1 MKKIVLGG
9 LLIFFGGC
17 SAGDIQTIAT
27 IAMSKDPVTAAT
39 SIAKRKAINYTS
51 IELAK
56 IIDEFTK
63 RVEKEWGKEAKTS
76 SPKEYAKY
84 TQNYKSMAYV
94 NFDTG
99 EILVQTIDTQTP
111 LKSLKNAIISTLLTS
126 DDPRAVDL
134 YSDAKVKLSTNP
146 YLYKTVMDHTGNY
159 IRSQTRASNFADFLI
174 KHHLQTKSNQ
184 INNTNQTIHYIKIQ
198 MVQNHIHVRAKRYL
212 PLVKKY
218 SSKYNISQNL
228 IFAIMKT
235 ESDFNP
241 FAISSANAIGL
252 MQIVPTSAGKDV
264 YNFIY
269 KKNITPSRD
278 FLYDANNNIQF
289 GSAYLHI
296 LDNNYLKNI
305 KDPISREY
313 CIIAGYNTGS
323 GNVLRTF
330 STNRNSAFDI
340 INNMSP
346 NEVYKKLQSSLPYDE
361 TKNYLFKVLQNK
373 KDFINL

>member
-1 MKKIVLGG
+1 MKKIVLVG

-17 SAGDIQTIAT
+17 TAGDLQTVVNLAI
-27 IAMSKDPVTAAT
+27 SKDPTAVLS
-39 SIAKRKAINYTS
+39 SIVKQKAINYSS

-56 IIDEFTK
+56 IINEFTK
-63 RVEKEWGKEAKTS
+63 KIEKEWGKEAKTS

-99 EILVQTIDTQTP
+99 EILVQTIDTQDP

-159 IRSQTRASNFADFLI
+159 IKSQTRASNFADFLI

-198 MVQNHIHVRAKRYL
+198 MVQNHIQIRAKKYL

-218 SSKYNISQNL
+218 ASQYNISKNL

-241 FAISSANAIGL
+241 FAISNANAIGL

-264 YNFIY
+264 YKFIY
-269 KKNITPSRD
+269 NKNITPSRD

-296 LDNNYLKNI
+296 LDNNYLQNI

-313 CIIAGYNTGS
+313 CIIAGYNTGA
-323 GNVLRTF
+323 GNVLKTF
-330 STNRNSAFDI
+330 STNRNSAFNI
-340 INNMSP
+340 INNMTPS
-346 NEVYKKLQSSLPYDE
+346 EVYQKLQSFLPYDE
-361 TKNYLFKVLQNK
+361 TKKYLFKVLQNK
-373 KDFINL
+373 KIFINI

>member
-9 LLIFFGGC
+9 LLVFFGGC
-17 SAGDIQTIAT
+17 SAGDIQTVVT

-56 IIDEFTK
+56 IINEFTK
-63 RVEKEWGKEAKTS
+63 KVEKEWGKEAKIS

-99 EILVQTIDTQTP
+99 EILVQTIDTTNT

-159 IRSQTRASNFADFLI
+159 IKSQTRASNFADFLI
-174 KHHLQTKSNQ
+174 KNHLQTKSNQ
-184 INNTNQTIHYIKIQ
+184 INNSNQTIHYVKIQ
-198 MVQNHIHVRAKRYL
+198 MVQNHIHVRATKYL

-218 SSKYNISQNL
+218 ASKYNISQNL

-269 KKNITPSRD
+269 NKNLTPSRD

-296 LDNNYLKNI
+296 LENNYLQNI

-330 STNRNSAFDI
+330 STNRNNAFDI
-340 INNMSP
+340 INNMTP

-373 KDFINL
+373 KDFINM